1 MMLKDYEIQFNIQ
14 PVGELEAYC
23 KQEDVS
29 LLFVRRPDNSKE
41 NLKIALRKRILKIV
55 KHK

>member
-1 MMLKDYEIQFNIQ
+1 MLKDYEIQFNVQ

-29 LLFVRRPDNSKE
+29 LLFVRSPDKSRE
-41 NLKIALRKRILKIV
+41 NPKVSLRKRIIELIKD
-55 KHK
+55 